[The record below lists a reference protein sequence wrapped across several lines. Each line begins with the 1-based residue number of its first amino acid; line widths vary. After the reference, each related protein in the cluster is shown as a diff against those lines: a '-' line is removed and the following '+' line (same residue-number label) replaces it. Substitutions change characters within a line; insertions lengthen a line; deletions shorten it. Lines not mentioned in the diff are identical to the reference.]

1 MDVAIGDAAARRVT
15 FGLYGAVAPRTAENF
30 AELCGSTSAVLGYR
44 NSKFHRVVPKFM
56 VQGGDFTRGDGTG
69 GTSIYGGTFPDETF
83 DLAHVGAGVLSM
95 ANRGRDTNSSQFF
108 VTLRKTP
115 HLDGKH
121 VVFGCVVDGFD
132 VVKAIEAAGSR
143 SGQTT
148 VPVRV
153 LDCGRLPR
161 TRKEA
166 EAHCHSG
173 YSHSVPG
180 AVKVHRTMDQERPVR
195 L

>member
-1 MDVAIGDAAARRVT
+1 MLRR
-15 FGLYGAVAPRTAENF
+15 RHF

-143 SGQTT
+143 SGKTT